1 MLEGGGRDG
10 STSIQDWVE
19 SDRVRTG
26 VKVSRLSYVEL
37 SRVEDDRE
45 LLRLWKENGDQRAY
59 SILYSRLWGLG
70 EFFARRFADH
80 YNYPYVDILMSEV
93 CARAIR
99 DSLDYFDFSVSN
111 NKVSGWVGTLLEK
124 RLLTFFTNSSEYKRF
139 LATSSIQAVMPGT
152 DSLTLEQVLPSTVL
166 NPREMI
172 EDAQTNTRMD
182 VILNIANATQL
193 SPLHRRRL
201 TEVGLKGKSGSE
213 VGDAEGVSRSAV
225 LVMVAR
231 AKSTIASFVQ
241 RTADVG
247 EDGEVDLVPPKLVWL
262 KILFDS
268 LEGGIGLDIDSHE
281 AIKSLEAKLMA
292 CGILFLENGKIR
304 VDSFQCDKFNT
315 TFFNKADGK
324 LVSGQEI
331 LRILNAGSF
340 TEYVTARGGKEFLEL
355 SDDKAEN
362 VLQKGYKK
370 HPALTSEDVVL
381 AARKSENI
389 AGMCSHFNIW
399 CEGAK
404 WHVQAYREDFEKCF
418 LKINGK
424 IVGGEV
430 VLKIL
435 GIKFG
440 SDGIEAFFK
449 LVFGDDMVFEKRKN
463 VARSA
468 VNRCDFKA
476 EFKTEENVRVL
487 AENGVY
493 VTEEEVVITAR
504 CRRLLKMQLRF
515 GGVKNTIQTLLR
527 TTGYPEN
534 IYGFR
539 SLVRDVFPDKAVV
552 FYQTTDGSLVDKE
565 ELNLVLEDL
574 CEDEN
579 CKRLSSAVKENT
591 DGSLDFTGLEYKFLR
606 NLRVDIKS
614 KLTQIRTIIRRL
626 KLQENLYSII
636 FIYEQVFGEINV
648 VPWFNSQ
655 GDKSPPH
662 HKDSGHQSHVYSPVS
677 DVQEI

>member
-389 AGMCSHFNIW
+389 ENMIGHFDIQQKDGKW
-399 CEGAK
+399 CVTA
-404 WHVQAYREDFEKCF
+404 RSRDFTQPF
-418 LKINGK
+418 LLINGGFIGGRK
-424 IVGGEV
+424 IAE
-430 VLKIL
+430 LL
-435 GIKFG
+435 GMPDYSI
-440 SDGIEAFFK
+440 SNIELFFK
-449 LVFGDDMVFEKRKN
+449 LVFGQVVFERAKQGPLSTKERCDSIGETRKEVNLERFREKGILVEKDDVIIMGKMGVILKMELQIEEDMVRMDAILK
-463 VARSA
+463 AWD
-468 VNRCDFKA
+468 CDRNLPGLKKF
-476 EFKTEENVRVL
+476 L
-487 AENGVY
+487 A
-493 VTEEEVVITAR
+493 I
-504 CRRLLKMQLRF
+504 
-515 GGVKNTIQTLLR
+515 
-527 TTGYPEN
+527 
-534 IYGFR
+534 
-539 SLVRDVFPDKAVV
+539 VFPDKQISC
-552 FYQTTDGSLVDKE
+552 YQTEDFE
-565 ELNLVLEDL
+565 VLDEDVLTPIIEDL
-574 CEDEN
+574 CSAENERVLTQAVEEDQ
-579 CKRLSSAVKENT
+579 
-591 DGSLDFTGLEYKFLR
+591 DGRLDFSNTRYEDIR
-606 NLRVDIKS
+606 AVRVQVAGKSPTLKTVIK
-614 KLTQIRTIIRRL
+614 TL
-626 KLQENLYSII
+626 KLRENLYSII
-636 FIYEQVFGEINV
+636 FLYEQVFGQTNIL
-648 VPWFNSQ
+648 PWVQ
-655 GDKSPPH
+655 GLSPH